1 MFSTI
6 CDLSHIYNGHFYP
19 TYRFL
24 KNGFLGFLMDQD
36 HPQAMGELNLFSA
49 PVGVSLRKGSL
60 VLAKSLSYKNCNA

>member
-36 HPQAMGELNLFSA
+36 HPQAMGELNLSSA
-49 PVGVSLRKGSL
+49 PVRGIIEKRKPCTGQIVEL
-60 VLAKSLSYKNCNA
+60 QKL